1 MFTFGLGLVGLDE
14 QVRIVH
20 EIVSDLGVGFRV
32 MSPNYVQIS
41 CGQGLFDQSAGQ
53 PDCMIL
59 VGACQ
64 GRQDPT
70 SRPCGDM
77 ALAQGVE
84 DFFGQVVD
92 QGQAPADPA
101 GISSQFPGHL
111 SHAPFK
117 AVRQVLDQKPL
128 FHGLP
133 LALLAFAQDHG
144 QHVGFAFL
152 PDIGAHDVHP
162 EYFDGLQAQ
171 IAVDE
176 HEILF
181 FLGHQHRSYLTKPA
195 HGGDHRVQR
204 PGPGHARMRVT
215 GDDLE
220 AFDVFN
226 GHAVAHGKT
235 VALLTS
241 IVAIR
246 RRALRSRCFS
256 RLR

>member
-1 MFTFGLGLVGLDE
+1 MRLSLFLASIQNNAGIALQTSENAANDAQILAPFAFRPFGQSLVLFARGLGLVGLDE

-20 EIVSDLGVGFRV
+20 EIVSDPGVGFRV
-32 MSPNYVQIS
+32 MLPNNVQIS
-41 CGQGLFDQSAGQ
+41 CGQGLFEQGLGQ

-77 ALAQGVE
+77 ALAQGVQ

-92 QGQAPADPA
+92 QGQSPADPA
-101 GISSQFPGHL
+101 GIAPQSPGHL
-111 SHAPFK
+111 SHAPFET
-117 AVRQVLDQKPL
+117 ARQVPDQKPL
-128 FHGLP
+128 LHGLP

-162 EYFDGLQAQ
+162 EYSDGLQAQ

-176 HEILF
+176 HETLF
-181 FLGHQHRSYLTKPA
+181 FLGHQH
-195 HGGDHRVQR
+195 G
-204 PGPGHARMRVT
+204 
-215 GDDLE
+215 
-220 AFDVFN
+220 
-226 GHAVAHGKT
+226 
-235 VALLTS
+235 
-241 IVAIR
+241 
-246 RRALRSRCFS
+246 
-256 RLR
+256 